1 MKSAMYDYWDEYE
14 WLHHAGGDEEAE
26 RNGCIGP
33 ILFVLVFWAF
43 LFLCILFGGCKSVK
57 YVTVPITHTDTLIIA
72 KHQRDSI
79 YLRDSTHVSEQ
90 QHGDTILLKITKWRT
105 EYRDREVHDTL
116 YQSKTDTIPQPYPV
130 EVKVDKPL
138 TWWQKTRIHCGELLL
153 VILVIYVVYSIY
165 KFKKKIFI

>member
-33 ILFVLVFWAF
+33 ILFVLAFWAF

-57 YVTVPITHTDTLIIA
+57 YVTVPVTHTDTLIIA

-79 YLRDSTHVSEQ
+79 YLHDSTYVEMK
-90 QHGDTILLKITKWRT
+90 GDTVKIEKWHTKYIDLSR
-105 EYRDREVHDTL
+105 
-116 YQSKTDTIPQPYPV
+116 TDTIVRIKVDSIPKPYPV
-130 EVKVDKPL
+130 IKEVPRPL
-138 TWWQKTRIHCGELLL
+138 SWWQKTKMSSLLRH
-153 VILVIYVVYSIY
+153 V
-165 KFKKKIFI
+165 

>member
-1 MKSAMYDYWDEYE
+1 MYWDETEDRYE
-14 WLHHAGGDEEAE
+14 DTYTDEWFW
-26 RNGCIGP
+26 NGCMSGVVALGFFIFAFIVLL
-33 ILFVLVFWAF
+33 IL
-43 LFLCILFGGCKSVK
+43 GGCKSVR
-57 YVTVPITHTDTLIIA
+57 YVTVPVNHTDTLIIT
-72 KHQRDSI
+72 KQQRDSI
-79 YLRDSTHVSEQ
+79 YLKDSTHVSEQ

-105 EYRDREVHDTL
+105 EYRDRAVHDTI